1 LIQGVARFALRF
13 ETGQFCVG
21 QYLFYRVEM
30 RRLSDLSGIGPAMLR
45 DFDLLEVKSVEQL
58 SECDPQALY
67 DDLCHRTNARQDPCV
82 LDTFT
87 CAVAQARNPDLP
99 AEQRNSWYWS
109 RVRKAAKH

>member
-1 LIQGVARFALRF
+1 
-13 ETGQFCVG
+13 
-21 QYLFYRVEM
+21 M

-45 DFDLLEVKSVEQL
+45 DFDLLGVKSVEQL
-58 SECDPQALY
+58 SESNPQALY
-67 DDLCHRTNARQDPCV
+67 DDLCHRTKTRQDPCV

-99 AEQRNSWYWS
+99 AEQRNWWYWS